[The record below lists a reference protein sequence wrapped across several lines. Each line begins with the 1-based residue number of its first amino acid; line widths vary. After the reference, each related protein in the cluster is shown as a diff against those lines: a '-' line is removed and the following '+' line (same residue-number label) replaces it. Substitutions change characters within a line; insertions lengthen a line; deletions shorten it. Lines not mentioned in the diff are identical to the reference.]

1 MEACDCEPP
10 SSFYENTSVSAETAS
25 HPFGGGN
32 AGVKSALQIMKDCV
46 FFESTRK
53 EARLTKQQI
62 IDAMHLGTAAF
73 YSDRE
78 TDAKKR
84 YLRTAGKALMQLWH
98 DLEEEE
104 RASVKRKAL
113 T

>member
-1 MEACDCEPP
+1 MFDKAAAAFERR
-10 SSFYENTSVSAETAS
+10 NTQQESI
-25 HPFGGGN
+25 
-32 AGVKSALQIMKDCV
+32 LQIMKDCV

-62 IDAMHLGTAAF
+62 IDAMHLGASAF
-73 YSDRE
+73 YSDRG
-78 TDAKKR
+78 TDAKKQ

-104 RASVKRKAL
+104 RVSVGQKVLA
-113 T
+113 

>member
-1 MEACDCEPP
+1 ME
-10 SSFYENTSVSAETAS
+10 ST
-25 HPFGGGN
+25 
-32 AGVKSALQIMKDCV
+32 LQIMKDCV

-84 YLRTAGKALMQLWH
+84 YLRTAGKAPMQLWH
-98 DLEEEE
+98 DLEEED
-104 RASVKRKAL
+104 RASVGQKAL
-113 T
+113 A